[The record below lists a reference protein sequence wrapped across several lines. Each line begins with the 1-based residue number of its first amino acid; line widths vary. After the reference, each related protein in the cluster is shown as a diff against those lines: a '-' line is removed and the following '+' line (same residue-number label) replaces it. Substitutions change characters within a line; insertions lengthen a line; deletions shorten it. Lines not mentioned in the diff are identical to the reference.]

1 MPKLI
6 IVGSSPLLTLM
17 AARIEE
23 KKSKLKGLVVQNLQ
37 SKEILENKYYVQNED
52 VIICGESI
60 YEAFKENGVRGK
72 IVPIRVQS
80 NDFIRALIKARQYGD
95 EVNIVNYKRNYLP
108 YTNADLEKLFQV
120 TIHQYTY
127 HDREEAETIIDE
139 FEENGKNIVLGAGL
153 ITNLARQRGLTGI
166 ELYGKES
173 VHVALDTAFNIIE
186 VRLEEI
192 SNSKRQQYI
201 LENFNNGVLI
211 VSDSGSILNINN
223 RAVQFLGLGE
233 IRNITGAH
241 VRDLFK
247 ESALT
252 EVLLST
258 KEIKDKII
266 TYQSTKLF
274 LNAFPIIAD
283 QHYSGLVV
291 IFSDVDDLQQKENK
305 IRRTIYNDSM
315 RANYKFADII
325 GQSAA
330 IRKVI
335 DKTKRFARSDSNIL
349 ILGES
354 GTGKELF
361 AQSIHN
367 ESRRDIQ
374 PFIAVN
380 CAAVPENLLES
391 EFFGYVEGA
400 FTGARKGGKPGLF
413 EQAHNGT
420 VFLDEIGEIPLSM
433 QSKLL
438 RVLQEN
444 VVMRVGSSNTI
455 PVNVRIISATN
466 VDLIEKVK
474 KGTFRMDLY
483 YRIAVLNVFLPPLR
497 HRLDDIEGLV
507 LNYTSRNYPE
517 YAAPIRSVIQE
528 MVHILSTQKWHG
540 NIRELENTLERMFA
554 YLESPRA
561 GTELEILTNL
571 QEAVEENH
579 LSLVHEFHDHETTYR
594 DAIRVAE
601 INKIKEAL
609 REANGNKIEA
619 AKILGMSR
627 STLWRKL
634 NEMKSQEL

>member
-1 MPKLI
+1 
-6 IVGSSPLLTLM
+6 V
-17 AARIEE
+17 
-23 KKSKLKGLVVQNLQ
+23 
-37 SKEILENKYYVQNED
+37 
-52 VIICGESI
+52 
-60 YEAFKENGVRGK
+60 
-72 IVPIRVQS
+72 
-80 NDFIRALIKARQYGD
+80 KAGNR
-95 EVNIVNYKRNYLP
+95 
-108 YTNADLEKLFQV
+108 
-120 TIHQYTY
+120 
-127 HDREEAETIIDE
+127 
-139 FEENGKNIVLGAGL
+139 IVLGAGL
-153 ITNLARQRGLTGI
+153 ITNLARQHGMIGI
-166 ELYGKES
+166 ELYGQES
-173 VHVALDTAFNIIE
+173 VNVALDNAFHIME
-186 VRLEEI
+186 ARLEEI

-201 LENFNNGVLI
+201 LENFNNGVII
-211 VSDSGSILNINN
+211 VSDSGSILNINHK
-223 RAVQFLGLGE
+223 AIQFLGLGDYK
-233 IRNITGAH
+233 NIAGTH

-247 ESALT
+247 ESELT

-258 KEIKDKII
+258 KEVKDKIVS
-266 TYQSTKLF
+266 YQSTKLF
-274 LNAFPIIAD
+274 INAFPIVAD
-283 QHYSGLVV
+283 HHYSGLVV

-305 IRRTIYNDSM
+305 IRRTIYNNPM
-315 RANYKFADII
+315 RANYKFEDII

-330 IRKVI
+330 LKKVI
-335 DKTKRFARSDSNIL
+335 EKAKRFARSDSNIL

-367 ESRRDIQ
+367 ESRRAYQ

-444 VVMRVGSSNTI
+444 VVMRIGSSTTI

-497 HRLDDIEGLV
+497 QRIEDIEALV
-507 LNYTSRNYPE
+507 LNYTKRNYPE
-517 YAAPIRSVIQE
+517 YMEPILRSIKE
-528 MVHILSTQKWHG
+528 MVNVLSTQKWYG

-554 YLESPRA
+554 YLKSPQE
-561 GTELEILTNL
+561 GTETEILESL
-571 QEAVEENH
+571 HEAVEENH
-579 LSLVHEFHDHETTYR
+579 LSLIHEMQEQETSYR
-594 DAIRVAE
+594 DAIKVAE
-601 INKIKEAL
+601 MNKIKEAL
-609 REANGNKIEA
+609 REANGNKIVA
-619 AKILGMSR
+619 AKLLGMSR

-634 NEMKSQEL
+634 NEMNAREL